1 MVCSVFLVKLRRII
15 IIATLDGPVYFEKF
29 YGTCIYIYIYIDI
42 CFIRCLYLLFS
53 YRRKLRLALSV
64 IFVLSFL
71 KPVEGAAGNSLKIY
85 RLSSSISVFQLRS
98 EPFRFS

>member
-15 IIATLDGPVYFEKF
+15 IIAKLDGPVYFEKF
-29 YGTCIYIYIYIDI
+29 YGTCIYIYIYIYIYIDI

-71 KPVEGAAGNSLKIY
+71 KPVEGAAGNSLKIH
-85 RLSSSISVFQLRS
+85 RLSSSISVF
-98 EPFRFS
+98 

>member
-29 YGTCIYIYIYIDI
+29 YGTCIFIYIYIYIYIDI

-53 YRRKLRLALSV
+53 YRSKLRLALSV

-85 RLSSSISVFQLRS
+85 RLSSSISVF
-98 EPFRFS
+98 

>member
-29 YGTCIYIYIYIDI
+29 YGTCIFIYIYIYIDI

-53 YRRKLRLALSV
+53 YRSKLRLALSV

-85 RLSSSISVFQLRS
+85 RLSSSISVF
-98 EPFRFS
+98 